1 MGLGS
6 ITVNKAIEGDGILAE
21 LFQVLKD
28 NAIKLLCL
36 VCQQIEKTQQWPLDW
51 KKSVFIPTQ
60 KKGNA
65 KKCSDYHTIALI
77 LHASKV
83 MLNIPRLQQYV
94 NQEFPNVQDR
104 FRKGRGSRVQIANIC
119 SVQFSSVQSLSHV

>member
-1 MGLGS
+1 M
-6 ITVNKAIEGDGILAE
+6 NKAIEGDGILAE

-94 NQEFPNVQDR
+94 NQEFQNVQDR